1 MPGNVSC
8 CPKPGATINRPW
20 LDDGRKDPAHIRLF
34 PHRVEF
40 TDFGVT
46 ARVADF
52 EGFRVRIQGI
62 QRHRRA
68 KFTLKTLPLV
78 GAFVH
83 PLRLVL
89 ASLFEVRVEQARA
102 PFLQFRWVSSLS

>member
-1 MPGNVSC
+1 M
-8 CPKPGATINRPW
+8 
-20 LDDGRKDPAHIRLF
+20 
-34 PHRVEF
+34 
-40 TDFGVT
+40 T

-52 EGFRVRIQGI
+52 EGFRFRIQGI